1 MKQPN
6 KFQTSEREELTDDV
20 DVGSFPE
27 NRNPYDNRI
36 ISGYPTKENHGT

>member
-6 KFQTSEREELTDDV
+6 EFQSSERQELTDDA
-20 DVGSFPE
+20 GSFPE

-36 ISGYPTKENHGT
+36 ISAYPAKVNQTS